1 LSIVNDFMW
10 YLICRVTSDRIN
22 AVYIK
27 FVELDISL
35 ISTFCYLRIQGW
47 SFLLTKKMQYGYE
60 NKLKFIALPFH
71 YSSFFLNFS
80 ISVPVVIVPLVIFFL
95 GHVIFMVNSSFDFQL
110 PFKKSKRDRFW
121 LYADIFLTTKHNAQ
135 TFYPSLL

>member
-1 LSIVNDFMW
+1 MILCDILSFRVMKPHQTKNKCSIYQV
-10 YLICRVTSDRIN
+10 CRVWYQCNFNILLSSHSRM
-22 AVYIK
+22 K
-27 FVELDISL
+27 FP
-35 ISTFCYLRIQGW
+35 FN
-47 SFLLTKKMQYGYE
+47 KKMQYGKE